1 MARQKQVFH
10 TREVFHKWAHGS
22 QPAGRNSCGNAS
34 FNMEFLFSY
43 QEPIARRI
51 MKNLKTREVVY
62 LIRDYTFSVTT
73 SRHQSH
79 ARSAITRGSDVN
91 VFHVAHIGGSSNWE
105 SGYNAADEKRID
117 HKRNLKHYAAGIAK
131 LADKLSKSRA
141 HIDWRLRELESM
153 IGEAN
158 RYATYYKLRT
168 RFDIPAGLDLEKLK
182 AREAR
187 HTDKSAAREE
197 ERRIAREKRAE
208 ALRIESAELITRW
221 TAGDTV
227 QVPYGLGK
235 HYLRVQGE
243 EVVTTLGA
251 RVPLEHVKR
260 ALRVVVP
267 MLEHGRTYKRNGHSI
282 HLGDYVLDEIN
293 EEGTIRAG
301 CHTFDK
307 AEVLRFAS
315 TVAARPAGW
324 DKVETST
331 D

>member
-22 QPAGRNSCGNAS
+22 QPSGRNSCGNAS

-105 SGYNAADEKRID
+105 SGYNAVDEKRID

-141 HIDWRLRELESM
+141 HIDWRLRELEALV
-153 IGEAN
+153 GEAN

-168 RFDIPAGLDLEKLK
+168 RFDIPAGLDMEKVR
-182 AREAR
+182 ARAAR

-221 TAGDTV
+221 TAGDSV
-227 QVPYGLGK
+227 QVPYGLGQA
-235 HYLRVQGE
+235 LS
-243 EVVTTLGA
+243 A
-251 RVPLEHVKR
+251 RARGGSGNDIRR
-260 ALRVVVP
+260 A
-267 MLEHGRTYKRNGHSI
+267 S
-282 HLGDYVLDEIN
+282 
-293 EEGTIRAG
+293 TIRARQARSAR
-301 CHTFDK
+301 CRAD
-307 AEVLRFAS
+307 VR
-315 TVAARPAGW
+315 ARPDLQAQRPFHPLRGLRARR
-324 DKVETST
+324 D
-331 D
+331 